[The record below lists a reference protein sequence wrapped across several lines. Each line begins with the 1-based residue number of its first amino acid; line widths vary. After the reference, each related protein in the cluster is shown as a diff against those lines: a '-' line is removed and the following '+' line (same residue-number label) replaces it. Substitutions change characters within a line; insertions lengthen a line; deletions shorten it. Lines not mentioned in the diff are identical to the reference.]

1 MGDGGGARA
10 VGGDGGDDLGGVVDG
25 LVLEGH
31 GASGEGEDGSELH
44 FDGVVRGY

>member
-1 MGDGGGARA
+1 M
-10 VGGDGGDDLGGVVDG
+10 DG

-44 FDGVVRGY
+44 FDGVVRGIRLCDSTSIFRLEAVVET